1 MNGYDRSKQEQLYKI
16 CHDFLI
22 KNFPKFTEAN
32 TIKVAVVIASKYI
45 PHTIEGGGGNTQIVV
60 VRPDARNGK
69 NGISLT
75 PPDGKEMNV
84 IRPAVAQAIS
94 G

>member
-1 MNGYDRSKQEQLYKI
+1 MNAFDRTRQEKLYVL
-16 CHDFLI
+16 CHDYLI
-22 KNFPKFTEAN
+22 DNFHKFTEAN
-32 TIKVAVVIASKYI
+32 KIKVAVVIASKYI
-45 PHTIEGGGGNTQIVV
+45 PTTIEGGGGNTQIVV

-69 NGISLT
+69 NGISLST
-75 PPDGKEMNV
+75 PDGKELNV